1 MERPDVVCE
10 VSTCNHWLPGKI
22 CGAANIDILNEQG
35 DMPKDSKGTKC
46 KTFSKRG
53 LGTMVASLDNTNW
66 SGVLTEAFKSGKQ
79 AVPTITCTVQ
89 NCNFWDAG
97 NRCNATGIY
106 VTGNGANTDAETDC
120 HTFVQRGSNR

>member
-1 MERPDVVCE
+1 MGKPDVVCE

-35 DMPKDSKGTKC
+35 DMPKASEATKC

-53 LGTMVASLDNTNW
+53 LGTMVASFDNTNW
-66 SGVLTEAFKSGKQ
+66 GGVLSEAFVPGKQ
-79 AVPTITCTVQ
+79 AVPSITCTVQ

-106 VTGNGANTDAETDC
+106 VTGGGANNDVETDC
-120 HTFVQRGSNR
+120 HTFVQRGADR